1 MKTRQSFLLTVLT
14 LLVSTMA
21 LAAVS
26 AHASGGGGNNDGNY
40 DGNNDGNYDGDHGG
54 HHNNH
59 GQLDCSQATPSK
71 KRLWPANY
79 KLKL

>member
-40 DGNNDGNYDGDHGG
+40 DGNYDGDHGG